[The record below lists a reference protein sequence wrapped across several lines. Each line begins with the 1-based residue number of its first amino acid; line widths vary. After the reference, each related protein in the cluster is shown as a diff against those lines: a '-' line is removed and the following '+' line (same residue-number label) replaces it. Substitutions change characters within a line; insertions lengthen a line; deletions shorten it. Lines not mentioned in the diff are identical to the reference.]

1 MQNQMP
7 TKARSLVEFSNRKSG
22 ALALTDRI
30 HTDDGAL
37 THTGCRTEI
46 DFMVQY
52 QGYWFAVHADQKSTQ
67 AVLRV
72 HGIIGHLP
80 YSYQSS
86 MARSNIMTVISQ
98 ASRMVRGKVRIDEKQ
113 RILLIKEVKVSGSLT
128 PRVIMSE
135 TAKVLLQLKP
145 YLELVTSIRPTQQ
158 TKFRAPRQYHRQQM
172 PNPTA

>member
-1 MQNQMP
+1 MP

-30 HTDDGAL
+30 NTEDGAL
-37 THTGCRTEI
+37 THAVCRTAI

-52 QGYWFAVHADQKSTQ
+52 QGYWFAVHADQRDKQ

-86 MARSNIMTVISQ
+86 FARSSIMTVVSQ
-98 ASRMVRGKVRIDEKQ
+98 ASRVVRGKVRIDEKQ
-113 RILLIKEVKVSGSLT
+113 RILLIKEVKVQGSLT

-145 YLELVTSIRPTQQ
+145 YLELVSSIRPPQQ
-158 TKFRAPRQYHRQQM
+158 INKFSAPTHYRRQET
-172 PNPTA
+172 PPPTA